1 MNELL
6 NELQDKIFV
15 MGVENKTLIQ
25 RDFEDLMNM
34 WKKLKE
40 AKEEEKLTLY
50 DIDELVRDCII
61 DEMKAYF
68 NMIGVDDIPET
79 KEDREYYVECY
90 VKNVVDGDMMEN
102 NVCFHTYVME
112 GRDKDC
118 ISNKTI
124 IWMITWMVDNHK
136 DLFNEGLPDPD
147 ANLLWVLNW
156 YFQLYGN
163 SIYDEITEDIKNM
176 RQYKNY
182 MEGKKDCGCDDECD
196 CEICVCGECATQQP
210 PQDDRQEHTTGSQ
223 ENS

>member
-1 MNELL
+1 
-6 NELQDKIFV
+6 

-40 AKEEEKLTLY
+40 VKENKLSIY
-50 DIDELVRDCII
+50 DIDDLVRNCVM
-61 DEMKAYF
+61 DEMKEYF

-79 KEDREYYVECY
+79 KEDRELYVESY
-90 VKNVVDGDMMEN
+90 AKNIVDGDMMEN
-102 NVCFHTYVME
+102 NVCFYTYVME

-124 IWMITWMVDNHK
+124 ISMITWMVNNDAK
-136 DLFNEGLPDPD
+136 LFDDTPDAD

-156 YFQLYGN
+156 YFEIWGN
-163 SIYDEITEDIKNM
+163 FIYDEIIEDIKNM

-182 MEGKKDCGCDDECD
+182 MEGKKDCGCDDECN
-196 CEICVCGECATQQP
+196 CEGYVCDECATQQP